1 MSQPVRCSQS
11 ATTAALLLLMSLLSL
26 LSLSSCVLSPTALH
40 RRAEAEADL
49 IGLKLMAIAGYNP
62 DQAPK
67 TFAKMEEY
75 QAHMMGKAA
84 ANASYIQDHP
94 RSASRVKLL
103 KVGGWSRELGRGG
116 VSYCQPTP
124 AAARMRGTREQMR
137 RQPACC
143 RCFWCFLLA
152 VACQQAV

>member
-1 MSQPVRCSQS
+1 MLF
-11 ATTAALLLLMSLLSL
+11 LLLC
-26 LSLSSCVLSPTALH
+26 SCC

-75 QAHMMGKAA
+75 QGRMMGKAA

-94 RSASRVKLL
+94 RSANRVKLL
-103 KVGGWSRELGRGG
+103 EVGRS
-116 VSYCQPTP
+116 
-124 AAARMRGTREQMR
+124 AAGCSDWRHSCT
-137 RQPACC
+137 
-143 RCFWCFLLA
+143 
-152 VACQQAV
+152 

>member
-1 MSQPVRCSQS
+1 MMLCV
-11 ATTAALLLLMSLLSL
+11 
-26 LSLSSCVLSPTALH
+26 SC

-75 QAHMMGKAA
+75 QARMMGKAA

-94 RSASRVKLL
+94 RSANRVKLL
-103 KVGGWSRELGRGG
+103 EVSKQPGGWDFVEGG
-116 VSYCQPTP
+116 
-124 AAARMRGTREQMR
+124 
-137 RQPACC
+137 
-143 RCFWCFLLA
+143 LLD
-152 VACQQAV
+152 V